1 MSPGFAKD
9 AFMNTP
15 VSNATPNAA
24 SSTESASAPAATEE
38 LMRRIE
44 ADLVKMLERGAAG
57 KKAASEAPAQQDK
70 AQG

>member
-1 MSPGFAKD
+1 
-9 AFMNTP
+9 
-15 VSNATPNAA
+15 
-24 SSTESASAPAATEE
+24 
-38 LMRRIE
+38 MRRIE